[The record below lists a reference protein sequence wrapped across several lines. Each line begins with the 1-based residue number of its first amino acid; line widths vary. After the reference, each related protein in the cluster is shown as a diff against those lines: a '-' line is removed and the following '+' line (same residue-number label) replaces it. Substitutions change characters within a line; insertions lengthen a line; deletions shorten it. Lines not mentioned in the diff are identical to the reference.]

1 MQLTQADIEEFKE
14 IYQRE
19 FDLAL
24 SDAQALELATA
35 ALNLMSAI
43 YRPLP
48 EETCTSENSTLS

>member
-1 MQLTQADIEEFKE
+1 MQFTQGDLEEFKQL
-14 IYQRE
+14 YQRE

-35 ALNLMSAI
+35 ALNLVRAV

-48 EETCTSENSTLS
+48 EESCIPENGTVF

>member
-1 MQLTQADIEEFKE
+1 MQLTQEDIEEFKA

-19 FDLAL
+19 FGLAL

-35 ALNLMSAI
+35 ALNLMQAI

-48 EETCTSENSTLS
+48 DETCNPENSTLS

>member
-1 MQLTQADIEEFKE
+1 MQLTQEDLEEFKK

-19 FDLAL
+19 FGLAL

-35 ALNLMSAI
+35 ALNLMSAV

-48 EETCTSENSTLS
+48 EETCTPENGTVF

>member
-1 MQLTQADIEEFKE
+1 MQLTQEDLEEFKK
-14 IYQRE
+14 IYREE
-19 FDLAL
+19 FDTAL

-48 EETCTSENSTLS
+48 DATCTPEHGTVP